1 MDAYRV
7 KAEIDLDALEHN
19 LREIRLSC
27 GAGVRVI
34 LVVKADAYGHGAK
47 AIANH
52 ALRCGIDALGVGTGA
67 EALELR
73 ESGIRVPI
81 LVLGTIIDSEAADCL
96 RHAVH
101 IVLHSTD
108 RAGMIQNLARSMG
121 LRAKVHLN
129 VDTGMGRLG
138 VPPARALELLRL
150 IQSSPNLELAG
161 VMTHV
166 SASDGALSASTR
178 EQARLFEGV
187 LRQARAEG
195 HLCGW
200 IHMANSASI
209 FTGLKPLYD
218 TVRPGISAYG
228 ILPGDLAGADRLLP
242 VLSLRT
248 QIVFLKDVPQ
258 GTPIGYSSTWR
269 APRATRIATL
279 PIGYHDGLPWALG
292 NVGEVVVR
300 GLRAPIVGRV
310 SMDYVT
316 IDVGHVLGASV
327 GDCVTVIGAD
337 GAESISVE
345 DVARHANT
353 IPYEITCSFGRRVQ
367 RLYLGG
373 ENLTI
378 PSQRAPL
385 FRAAQRQQGAVLETR
400 HPPTAS

>member
-7 KAEIDLDALEHN
+7 KAEINLDALEHN
-19 LREIRLSC
+19 LREIRLTAGS
-27 GAGVRVI
+27 GVRVI

-52 ALRCGIDALGVGTGA
+52 ALRCGIDALGVGTSA

-73 ESGIRVPI
+73 ESGVRVPI
-81 LVLGTIIDSEAADCL
+81 LVLGTIIDSEVADCL
-96 RHAVH
+96 RHSVH

-108 RAGMIQNLARSMG
+108 RAAMLQSLASSMG
-121 LRAKVHLN
+121 VRAKVHLN

-150 IQSSPNLELAG
+150 VRSSPNLDLAG

-187 LRQARAEG
+187 LREARAER
-195 HLCGW
+195 LLRGW

-228 ILPGDLAGADRLLP
+228 TLPGDLAAAQRLQP
-242 VLSLRT
+242 ILSLRT
-248 QIVFLKDVPQ
+248 QIVFLKDVPA

-292 NVGEVVVR
+292 NVGEVLVR

-310 SMDYVT
+310 SMDYITV
-316 IDVGHVLGASV
+316 DVGHVPGASV
-327 GDCVTVIGAD
+327 GDC
-337 GAESISVE
+337 
-345 DVARHANT
+345 
-353 IPYEITCSFGRRVQ
+353 
-367 RLYLGG
+367 
-373 ENLTI
+373 
-378 PSQRAPL
+378 
-385 FRAAQRQQGAVLETR
+385 
-400 HPPTAS
+400 